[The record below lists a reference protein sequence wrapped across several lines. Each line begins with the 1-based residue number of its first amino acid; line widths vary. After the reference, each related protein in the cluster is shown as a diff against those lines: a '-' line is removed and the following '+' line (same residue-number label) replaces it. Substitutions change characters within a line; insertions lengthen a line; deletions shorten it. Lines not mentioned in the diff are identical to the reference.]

1 MEFSGISPILV
12 WVIVVFIWFLPVWNI
27 ALSNRTNGN
36 EKLAWILAVVFVS
49 WFAWVFY
56 LLLAPLKK

>member
-1 MEFSGISPILV
+1 MEFSGISPYLV